1 MKHLRRITLLAII
14 FVAALSTFATPFSE
28 SDNFNDIPETSDH
41 QSLWQQYAK
50 EAQNGDTEA
59 QYKLALLYYHGKG
72 IKQNYKEAAYWFRKA
87 GSNGHNKAKF
97 YIASMFAD
105 GKGVLQDNRIAAEWY
120 WRAAEQGLPLAQ
132 YRLALIYRDGIGME
146 KDSDK
151 AIFWLKKAARQNLP
165 EAIELLNKMTK

>member
-1 MKHLRRITLLAII
+1 
-14 FVAALSTFATPFSE
+14 
-28 SDNFNDIPETSDH
+28 
-41 QSLWQQYAK
+41 
-50 EAQNGDTEA
+50 
-59 QYKLALLYYHGKG
+59 
-72 IKQNYKEAAYWFRKA
+72 
-87 GSNGHNKAKF
+87 
-97 YIASMFAD
+97 MFAD